1 MFKNYLK
8 IAFRNLYK
16 NKTYSFINIFG
27 LAVGIA
33 ACALIGL
40 YVQNEW
46 SYDEFH
52 SNSDN
57 IYRAWVEETLQDGR
71 TIINTSTPFVL
82 VKTLQNNIPE
92 VEHITYMNSFNN
104 IVGTPDKEQKISENI
119 SVIHDGFFDV
129 FDFKFVEGSRDGV
142 FSTPS
147 SVVISKSVA
156 IRHFGNTDA
165 LNKVLSIRI
174 GDELRDFIVTG
185 VLEDA
190 PSNSTIQYSLLIPE
204 QYFEPIIGE
213 NGLVSWFNIYGPI
226 YLSLRDGVDP
236 NALDA
241 KFTSMM
247 KTALGEEAYE
257 QTQYKVGLQP
267 LTDVHLNT
275 DFPNSGSDPIYSY
288 ILSAIAFLILLIACV
303 NFMTLSISK
312 SISRAKEVGVRKT
325 IGAVREHLMYQFWG
339 EALLMTLLSVGLG
352 ATVAELLLPYFNEL
366 SGTVLEFNLDLNT
379 IAVLL
384 ASSIFISLVAG
395 IYPALI
401 LSGFKPTEV
410 LKGRLTQSS
419 EKGIFNKVMV
429 VFQFSLSIALIIGTF
444 TIKNQLSYIQQKNL
458 GYQKDQI
465 LVLNSGIASTPQEDF
480 DVTFEKG
487 LARKQILE
495 AKLLGIPGV
504 QQIATSSFTPVQN
517 AGWFRLGFPDENN
530 QGQPFHANIV
540 DENFIPTLG
549 IKILEGR
556 NFSEENPSD
565 KNSAIIVNQAFVDYF
580 GLTEPLGKRIPGP
593 DFVDHEIIGVVDN
606 FNYESLHT
614 SVKPLAFSLKA
625 SILLSGINN
634 MSISNSP
641 APKYTLKL
649 TTQDLQSTI
658 AQIKSVWEEVA
669 PGAPFDYSF
678 VDDALDSQYRQE
690 QRLSKIVTAGALLA
704 VIIAALGLFGLASLM
719 VVRRTKEIGIRKVL
733 GASTSSI
740 VLLINKEFTL
750 LIGIAFFI
758 ASPIAWFIMREW
770 LNDFAYSIELG
781 VGIFLLAGIT
791 TLLLCFMV
799 VSFQSIKAA
808 FQDPVNSLKT
818 E

>member
-8 IAFRNLYK
+8 IAFRNLTK

-57 IYRAWVEETLQDGR
+57 IYRVWSEETLQDGR

-82 VKTLQNNIPE
+82 VKTLQNSIPE
-92 VEHITYMNSFNN
+92 VEHITYMNGFGN
-104 IVGTPDKEQKISENI
+104 IVGTPDKEQKISEGI
-119 SVIHDGFFDV
+119 SVIHDDFFDI
-129 FDFKFVEGSRDGV
+129 FDFNFVEGSREGV
-142 FSTPS
+142 FSTPT
-147 SVVISKSVA
+147 SVVISKSAA

-174 GDELRDFIVTG
+174 GDELKDFIVTG

-204 QYFEPIIGE
+204 QYFEALIGE
-213 NGLVSWFNIYGPI
+213 DGIKSWFNIYGPI
-226 YLSLRDGVDP
+226 YISLRSGVQPD
-236 NALDA
+236 ALDA
-241 KFTSMM
+241 KFASMM

-257 QTQYKVGLQP
+257 QTQYKIGLQP

-312 SISRAKEVGVRKT
+312 STSRAKEVGVRKT

-339 EALLMTLLSVGLG
+339 EALIMTVLSVGLG

-366 SGTVLEFNLDLNT
+366 SGTVLEFNLDLST

-410 LKGRLTQSS
+410 LKGRLAQSS
-419 EKGIFNKVMV
+419 EKRSFNKIMV

-444 TIKNQLSYIQQKNL
+444 TIRNQLTYVQQKNL
-458 GYQKDQI
+458 GYQKNQI
-465 LVLNSGIASTPQEDF
+465 LTLNSGFANTPLEGF
-480 DVTFEKG
+480 DDTFDKS
-487 LARKQILE
+487 LSRKQILE
-495 AKLLGIPGV
+495 SKLLGLPEV
-504 QQIATSSFTPVQN
+504 QQIATSSFTLVQS
-517 AGWFRLGFPDENN
+517 AGWFKLGFLDENN
-530 QGQPFHANIV
+530 QGQPFHANII
-540 DENFIPTLG
+540 DEDFIPTLG
-549 IKILEGR
+549 IEILEGR
-556 NFSEENPSD
+556 NFSKENTSD
-565 KNSAIIVNQAFVDYF
+565 KSRAVIVNKAFVDYF
-580 GLTEPLGKRIPGP
+580 GLSDPLGKRIPGP
-593 DFVDHEIIGVVDN
+593 DFADHEIIGVTDN
-606 FNYESLHT
+606 FHFESLHT
-614 SVKPLAFSLKA
+614 SVEPLVMSLTGN
-625 SILLSGINN
+625 IFFSGINN
-634 MSISNSP
+634 ITYNNS
-641 APKYTLKL
+641 ATPKYTIQL
-649 TTQDLQSTI
+649 TTDDLQETI
-658 AQIKSVWEEVA
+658 AKIETVWQEVA
-669 PGAPFDYSF
+669 PGAPFDYNF

-690 QRLSKIVTAGALLA
+690 QRLSKIVTSGALLA

-733 GASTSSI
+733 GASTSNI

-750 LIGIAFFI
+750 LIGISFLI

-770 LNDFAYSIELG
+770 LKDFAYSIELG
-781 VGIFLLAGIT
+781 LGIFLLAGIS
-791 TLLLCFMV
+791 TLLLCFLV
-799 VSFQSIKAA
+799 VSFQSAKAA
-808 FQDPVNSLKT
+808 FANPVNSLKN